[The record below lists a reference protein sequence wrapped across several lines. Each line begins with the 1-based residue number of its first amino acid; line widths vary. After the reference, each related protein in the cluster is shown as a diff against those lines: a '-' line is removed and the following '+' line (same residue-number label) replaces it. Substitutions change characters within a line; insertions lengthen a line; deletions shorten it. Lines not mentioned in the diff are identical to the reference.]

1 MYKNVSSAK
10 QNRYRSTL
18 RPCACGNTRKKPHL
32 IEANNKERLSRKSI
46 AAASTAAY
54 GPTNSSC
61 SGAAHAAPVPRR
73 PAGFLAEGSAKPA
86 AFPSGCPVAF
96 KDGLLPRHSD
106 EIARDLHP
114 FPFYPLPLCRA
125 QCKGT
130 VRFSFNC
137 NSIIAKA
144 MQVRKHFLRVSE
156 RSFWGAR
163 PRL

>member
-1 MYKNVSSAK
+1 MLPLYQAERQVSWLRDLQSPPPSQAVA
-10 QNRYRSTL
+10 QWRSRTDF
-18 RPCACGNTRKKPHL
+18 
-32 IEANNKERLSRKSI
+32 S
-46 AAASTAAY
+46 
-54 GPTNSSC
+54 
-61 SGAAHAAPVPRR
+61 
-73 PAGFLAEGSAKPA
+73 
-86 AFPSGCPVAF
+86 
-96 KDGLLPRHSD
+96 PRHSD